1 MIGASDDHDRAI
13 LRFWAAPVTRE
24 NTGDTPSRGA
34 ENTMSVYDSLV
45 GQEHVVEVLQRAVA
59 DPRSMTHAW
68 LFTGPPGSGRSVAA
82 RAFAAAL
89 QCPNGG
95 CGECRD
101 CRQAMGG
108 THPDVTYVTT
118 EKVIIDIR
126 EVRELV
132 TTAARSASQGRWRI
146 VVIEDA
152 DRMVE
157 RTSNVLLKAIEEPA
171 ERTVWLLCAP
181 SLDDV
186 MVTIRSRC
194 RPIGLRI
201 PPAGAV
207 ADLLVSRDGVDPAVA
222 LDAARAAQSH
232 IGIAKRLATNPEA
245 AERRRQLMSVPT
257 SIRGVADA
265 VLVAAD
271 LVDRAAESA
280 AAVATE
286 RDAEEKA
293 ALMRTLGIEDGE
305 KIPPQ
310 VRGQIRALEDDQK
323 RRKTRVQRDVLDR
336 TMVDLLSFYRD
347 VATRLCGADVDLVN
361 ADMAA
366 DIDRI
371 VSESNPEQNV
381 RRIEAIQQARRRL
394 EANVSP
400 LLAVEAMCVALR
412 PQG

>member
-1 MIGASDDHDRAI
+1 
-13 LRFWAAPVTRE
+13 
-24 NTGDTPSRGA
+24 
-34 ENTMSVYDSLV
+34 MSVFDALV
-45 GQEHVVEVLQRAVA
+45 GQEHVIEVLERAVA

-89 QCPNGG
+89 QCERGG

-101 CRQAMGG
+101 CRQALNG

-118 EKVIIDIR
+118 DKVIIDIR

-132 TTAARSASQGRWRI
+132 TIAARSASQGRWRI
-146 VVIEDA
+146 IVIEDA

-157 RTSNVLLKAIEEPA
+157 RTSTVLLKAIEEPA

-181 SLDDV
+181 SQDDV

-194 RPIGLRI
+194 RPVALRI
-201 PPAGAV
+201 PPAEAV
-207 ADLLVSRDGVDPAVA
+207 AELLVTRDGVDPATA
-222 LDAARAAQSH
+222 LAAARAAQSH

-245 AERRRQLMSVPT
+245 ADRRRAIMDVPG

-265 VLVAAD
+265 VLVAAR
-271 LVDRAAESA
+271 LMERASEEAT
-280 AAVATE
+280 AVATE
-286 RDAEEKA
+286 RDAAEKA
-293 ALMRTLGIEDGE
+293 ALMRTFGIAEGD

-310 VRGQIRALEDDQK
+310 LRSQIRTLQEDQK
-323 RRKTRVQRDVLDR
+323 RRATRVQRDALDR
-336 TMVDLLSFYRD
+336 VMVDLLSFYRD
-347 VATRLCGADVDLVN
+347 VAARQLGSRVELVN
-361 ADMAA
+361 ADFTSSVEQIAA
-366 DIDRI
+366 DSS
-371 VSESNPEQNV
+371 SEQTL

-394 EANVSP
+394 DANVAP
-400 LLAVEAMCVALR
+400 LLAVEAMCVGLR

>member
-1 MIGASDDHDRAI
+1 
-13 LRFWAAPVTRE
+13 
-24 NTGDTPSRGA
+24 
-34 ENTMSVYDSLV
+34 MSVFDALV
-45 GQEHVVEVLQRAVA
+45 GQEHVIEVLERAVA

-82 RAFAAAL
+82 RSFAAAL
-89 QCPNGG
+89 QCERGG

-101 CRQAMGG
+101 CRQALNG

-118 EKVIIDIR
+118 DKVIIDIR

-132 TTAARSASQGRWRI
+132 TIAARSASQGRWRI
-146 VVIEDA
+146 IVIEDA

-181 SLDDV
+181 SQDDV

-194 RPIGLRI
+194 RPVALRI
-201 PPAGAV
+201 PPAEAV
-207 ADLLVSRDGVDPAVA
+207 AELLVTRDGVDPATA
-222 LDAARAAQSH
+222 LAAARAAQSH

-245 AERRRQLMSVPT
+245 ADRRRAIMDVPG

-265 VLVAAD
+265 VLVAAR
-271 LVDRAAESA
+271 LMERASEEAT
-280 AAVATE
+280 AVATE
-286 RDAEEKA
+286 RDAAEKA
-293 ALMRTLGIEDGE
+293 ALMRTFGIAEGD

-310 VRGQIRALEDDQK
+310 LRSQIRTLQEDQK
-323 RRKTRVQRDVLDR
+323 RRATRVQRDALDR
-336 TMVDLLSFYRD
+336 VMVDLLSFYRD
-347 VATRLCGADVDLVN
+347 VAARQLGSRVELVN
-361 ADMAA
+361 ADFTSSVEQIAA
-366 DIDRI
+366 DSS
-371 VSESNPEQNV
+371 SEQTL

-394 EANVSP
+394 DANVAP
-400 LLAVEAMCVALR
+400 LLAVEAMCVGLR